1 MSAKKDRLHSYQ
13 ALLRMARVREAI
25 AGADL
30 AEAAKSE
37 RERRGQ
43 HQAAL
48 DERDL
53 IVQAGQ
59 QCVASGAALDLA
71 RYEMLSRLDAAL
83 TDRLDKTSSHL
94 AEAERQREEKAHANW
109 QAKRYRERA
118 GEQADTARTVLHREL
133 LAKGQEEA
141 VELWVGSQGDKA

>member
-1 MSAKKDRLHSYQ
+1 MSAKQDRLRSYQ

-37 RERRGQ
+37 RERRTQ
-43 HQAAL
+43 HQAVL
-48 DERDL
+48 DERAL
-53 IVQAGQ
+53 VARAGQ
-59 QCVASGAALDLA
+59 QCLASGDTLDLA

-83 TDRLDKTSSHL
+83 SDRLDKTSSHL
-94 AEAERQREEKAHANW
+94 AEAEQLREEKAHANW

-118 GEQADTARTVLHREL
+118 GEQSDTARTALHREV

-141 VELWVGSQGDKA
+141 VELWVESQGGKA